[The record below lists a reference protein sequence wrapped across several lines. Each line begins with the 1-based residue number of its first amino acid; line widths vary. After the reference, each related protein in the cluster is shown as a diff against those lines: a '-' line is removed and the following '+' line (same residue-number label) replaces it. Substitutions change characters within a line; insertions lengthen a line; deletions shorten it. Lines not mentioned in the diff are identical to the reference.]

1 MAAIDVR
8 EENDPLRDASRPYGQ
23 ASADANALRAL
34 SSIGGGGATPPI
46 PTTRSKDAP
55 PPQPLRPLVAAG
67 TPLPYAGPVA
77 SGQGGRNQGDDGG
90 LTRPTF
96 QSSDV
101 LTQRALAM
109 FPPAVQ
115 SAFANQKI
123 ERPADTSEIYGAPS
137 RSVNI
142 GGGYWPGSG
151 KIALGRGIEQ
161 TSGPADAVNGT
172 MHEILHAISHSGE
185 GFAQDESAGYPQLTA
200 ALFDG
205 LPALLANPVT
215 RVRAEEAAQ
224 KITTDPSHSF
234 TAIGDLYIHGAQ
246 LPAQLKAYFDQMR
259 DYRPAGEQL
268 EGAPAVEKGA
278 VAPPRSA
285 QRNPFPVQGSGA
297 GVGDAASALGT
308 TVDRFLHA
316 GGAQVQQGWEKI
328 AKSFP
333 AAISALV
340 PRAGNDN
347 NLGQLLIGDVGGGLL
362 QILGSPFTAAAETE
376 RTAMVKN
383 VPELNTLYEDAL
395 DGSSEDRRVTRRSR
409 RATS

>member
-34 SSIGGGGATPPI
+34 SSIGGGGATPPL
-46 PTTRSKDAP
+46 PTSRSQQGRTAAP
-55 PPQPLRPLVAAG
+55 PLRPLVAAG

-123 ERPADTSEIYGAPS
+123 ERPADTSEIYGAPA

-161 TSGPADAVNGT
+161 TSGPNDAVNGT
-172 MHEILHAISHSGE
+172 MHEILHAISNRARDSRRTSAPDTPNSRLRCSTDSLRCLRIRRRA
-185 GFAQDESAGYPQLTA
+185 FARKRPRRRSPPTRATRSPRSVICTFTA
-200 ALFDG
+200 PATRAA
-205 LPALLANPVT
+205 PALLRPDA
-215 RVRAEEAAQ
+215 R
-224 KITTDPSHSF
+224 
-234 TAIGDLYIHGAQ
+234 
-246 LPAQLKAYFDQMR
+246 LPTCR
-259 DYRPAGEQL
+259 
-268 EGAPAVEKGA
+268 
-278 VAPPRSA
+278 
-285 QRNPFPVQGSGA
+285 
-297 GVGDAASALGT
+297 
-308 TVDRFLHA
+308 
-316 GGAQVQQGWEKI
+316 
-328 AKSFP
+328 
-333 AAISALV
+333 
-340 PRAGNDN
+340 
-347 NLGQLLIGDVGGGLL
+347 
-362 QILGSPFTAAAETE
+362 
-376 RTAMVKN
+376 
-383 VPELNTLYEDAL
+383 
-395 DGSSEDRRVTRRSR
+395 
-409 RATS
+409 